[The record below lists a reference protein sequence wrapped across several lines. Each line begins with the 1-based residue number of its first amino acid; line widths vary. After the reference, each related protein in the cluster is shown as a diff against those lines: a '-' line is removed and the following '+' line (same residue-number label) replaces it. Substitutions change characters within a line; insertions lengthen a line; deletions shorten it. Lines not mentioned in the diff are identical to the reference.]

1 MLYKLTTK
9 GGTDMA
15 EKKNIRCQIHCQKGR
30 VIHAEFGRD
39 TGVYDQEGIH
49 IEVEER
55 T

>member
-1 MLYKLTTK
+1 
-9 GGTDMA
+9 
-15 EKKNIRCQIHCQKGR
+15 